1 MGIRNMAWN
10 EWVEL
15 DQNFVAHHR
24 LREHRIR
31 HRGERV
37 VKVNEPQPGVVAGG
51 HDAGART
58 LVRVSMLCK
67 RSLYVSA
74 ARELVYELAEYLSRR
89 YPDVY
94 HVTRKMAG
102 EKGAYSWYGEG
113 QIQSIKVVPLQ
124 RTYDIEKEEPMAL
137 SALL

>member
-1 MGIRNMAWN
+1 MGRLPVRYPFVSPVPRGSCHAVHSVTMGIRNMAWN

-51 HDAGART
+51 HDAGA
-58 LVRVSMLCK
+58 
-67 RSLYVSA
+67 
-74 ARELVYELAEYLSRR
+74 
-89 YPDVY
+89 
-94 HVTRKMAG
+94 
-102 EKGAYSWYGEG
+102 
-113 QIQSIKVVPLQ
+113 
-124 RTYDIEKEEPMAL
+124 
-137 SALL
+137 